1 MEAVT
6 GKQVMKYFLLPGIIP
21 RFRGLMG
28 SGFANLAYFMALVY
42 RAVNIL
48 PENHR
53 YLQPHALG
61 SYGIIDVFTEAS
73 NHIKF
78 TRNNIDQIIIFFAL
92 IAGLVIL
99 FIQFFLLLIALL
111 INPAFAAEMPS
122 NIGEFFVT
130 SNPETDIAFRLMDR
144 VFGVPDLFGSMEA
157 TGTSF
162 HEALHGLFQIYSI
175 ALLVIAVLILIY
187 FIIAVLAETAETG
200 TPFGK
205 RFNHVWAPIR
215 LVVALGLLIP
225 IGYGLN
231 SAQWITLYAAKWGS
245 GFASNGWEIFN
256 ETLTGTY
263 LGEPDKL
270 IAIPEAPDLS
280 YLGEFM
286 SIVRTCKHA
295 VEMRKNSVNN
305 IEAYL
310 VKGTDGGSSQDFTGT
325 GYEDALAFFD
335 NDDIFI
341 RFGEDNPKH
350 HDRRG
355 SVYPYCGD
363 IVMHTNNISAG
374 GKVLQ
379 AAYYELLQDLWQ
391 GSIAGLDG
399 HARGFATCNLYNIDG
414 CGGDDVNFADA
425 GFKEEIYTEMM
436 DAIKGDAIENAV
448 QAQIDELQERNKY
461 YEYGWG
467 GAGIWYNQIAQL
479 NGDIVAA
486 LQNTPVPKTYPF
498 MMETTKEEQQAEDAN
513 VNFKQQFAPNLQ
525 DGRMVRYI
533 DISDATIAN
542 ILYRVHAYWSGESDL
557 RTDTLSGHTAIT
569 GNAFIDA
576 INAVLGTNGLFDMCR
591 NTDIHPLA
599 QLSNVGKGMVESAI
613 YSLGTSFGLS
623 VGSIAISEIQG
634 VASAASSFFMTVA
647 SVTILIGF
655 VLFYILPLMP
665 FLYFFF
671 AVGGWVK
678 GIFEAMVGVPL
689 WALAHLRIDGQGLP
703 GDAAQAGYFL
713 IFEIFL
719 RPILIIFGLLAS
731 IAIFSAMVKVL
742 NDIFYLAVSNLSGF
756 NPDSVSVCGT
766 ASGSTPPAGSP
777 EWFRGPVD
785 EFFFTIVYAII
796 VYMMGMASFKLID
809 LIPNNILRWL
819 GNSLTTFNDDRAG
832 GEDAGGLV
840 QKMAVG
846 GSVTTGQLSSAAGQV
861 GQGLT
866 AARQGVEQNLKQQSG
881 EATSSRP
888 DDGS

>member
-1 MEAVT
+1 METIT

-21 RFRGLMG
+21 RFRALAG

-48 PENHR
+48 PENHKF
-53 YLQPHALG
+53 LQHHALG
-61 SYGIIDVFTEAS
+61 TYGIIDVFTEAA
-73 NHIKF
+73 NHVKF
-78 TRNNIDQIIIFFAL
+78 TRHNIDQIIIFFAL

-99 FIQFFLLLIALL
+99 FIQFFLLLIALF

-130 SNPETDIAFRLMDR
+130 QNPDNDIAFRLMDR
-144 VFGVPDLFGSMEA
+144 VFGVPDLFGSQEA
-157 TGTSF
+157 TGTAF
-162 HEALHGLFQIYSI
+162 HQALHGLFQFYSV
-175 ALLVIAVLILIY
+175 ALLVIAILILIY

-245 GFASNGWEIFN
+245 GFATNGWTVFN
-256 ETLTGTY
+256 DTLTGTY
-263 LGEPDKL
+263 LGDADKL
-270 IAIPEAPDLS
+270 IAIPEPPDLS
-280 YLGEFM
+280 YLGAYM
-286 SIVRTCKHA
+286 SVVRTCKYG
-295 VEMRKNSVNN
+295 VEMSKNSVGLGG
-305 IEAYL
+305 IDAYL
-310 VKGTDGGSSQDFTGT
+310 VKGTDGGSARPLASNSYD
-325 GYEDALAFFD
+325 EALEFFD
-335 NDDIFI
+335 NGDIYI
-341 RFGEDNPKH
+341 RFGEQNPTH
-350 HDRRG
+350 TDRRG

-363 IVMHTNNISAG
+363 IVMHTNNISKG
-374 GKVLQ
+374 GKILQ
-379 AAYYELLQDLWQ
+379 AAYYEMLKELWE
-391 GSIAGLDG
+391 GTTSGLD
-399 HARGFATCNLYNIDG
+399 ANAKRFAECTYIQGNG
-414 CGGDDVNFADA
+414 CDANFAEA
-425 GFKEEIYTEMM
+425 GFKEDIYDAMM
-436 DAIKGDAIENAV
+436 EKLKGDDGAIAEAV
-448 QAQIDELQERNKY
+448 EAQEEELTDRSEY
-461 YEYGWG
+461 DDYGWG
-467 GAGIWYNQIAQL
+467 GAGIWYNQISQL
-479 NGDIVAA
+479 NGDIVSA
-486 LQNTPVPKTYPF
+486 LQNTPVIKTHPS
-498 MMETTKEEQQAEDAN
+498 MMETTREEQMAQDAN
-513 VNFKQQFAPNLQ
+513 VSFKEFFKSNLQ
-525 DGRMVRYI
+525 DGRQVRYI
-533 DISDATIAN
+533 DISDPRVAN
-542 ILYRVHAYWSGESDL
+542 LLFRVHEYWYDDGEL
-557 RTDTLSGHTAIT
+557 RVDSLSSHTAIT

-647 SVTILIGF
+647 SVSILIGF
-655 VLFYILPLMP
+655 ILFYILPLLP

-671 AVGGWVK
+671 AVGGWIK

-731 IAIFSAMVKVL
+731 VAIFSALVKIL
-742 NDIFYLAVSNLSGF
+742 NEIFYLAVSNLSGF
-756 NPDSVSVCGT
+756 NPESVSVCGN
-766 ASGSTPPAGSP
+766 SSGGSTPPAGSP

-796 VYMMGMASFKLID
+796 VYMIGMASFKLID

-846 GSVTTGQLSSAAGQV
+846 GSVTSGQLTSAAGQV

-866 AARQGVEQNLKQQSG
+866 AAKQGVEKEFKQEDTPPEQNG
-881 EATSSRP
+881 
-888 DDGS
+888 